1 MCEGINVDSIKFIV
15 DWDII
20 VFGVGFYGISNKEDI
35 IRLFSVDVEF
45 LDFYNDVMCI
55 YEGMFFVDVNKWVYD
70 ILFDEFVIVRGYWLY
85 IIWVL
90 FKGLFILGGIDGMRD
105 VIMEGIRFRFDVD
118 EVSFNGI
125 IIVDG

>member
-15 DWDII
+15 DCDII

-55 YEGMFFVDVNKWVYD
+55 YEGMFFVDVNK
-70 ILFDEFVIVRGYWLY
+70 
-85 IIWVL
+85 
-90 FKGLFILGGIDGMRD
+90 
-105 VIMEGIRFRFDVD
+105 
-118 EVSFNGI
+118 
-125 IIVDG
+125 